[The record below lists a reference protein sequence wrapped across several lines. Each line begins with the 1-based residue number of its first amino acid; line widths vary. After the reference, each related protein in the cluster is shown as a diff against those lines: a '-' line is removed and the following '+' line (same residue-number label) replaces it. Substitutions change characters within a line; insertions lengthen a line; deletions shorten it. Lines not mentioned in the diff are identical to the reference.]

1 MLSELQASLTDE
13 QRVLL
18 ATVATVY
25 FQHGR
30 WPNWAWVDET
40 LERRGLVAQVVL
52 SSLPREAVV
61 GYGPVWPTGVAPMQP
76 KDQLGLTIAGLR
88 HLPQASTLVSD
99 HLLLIK
105 ALGTIRANVSLDP
118 FDTAWPKATARE
130 VTQTALKLGR
140 REPEP
145 INPARLD
152 FMANEPATWQCVV
165 VSGTIPEDWTIEL
178 SPQIRR
184 FAGVHDVDDY
194 LERLSL
200 VLAPVTSG
208 AQEPVLASPFT
219 LPAAV
224 DYLDAIWWRKFG
236 SGLVVAPGLER
247 SARLAFDVN
256 SAAEADS
263 ALSAL
268 AEVLKSLEI
277 PGVNGM
283 GGHPL
288 QRLLPYLREHLSTEA
303 MPAIENAVAIL
314 NAARQ
319 VRAGAQHVQAQSRV
333 VDALALLDLPYP
345 VVDWPSAWRQIQ
357 QAVAYACDVIRQ
369 ELHASL

>member
-1 MLSELQASLTDE
+1 MLRELQATLTEE

-18 ATVATVY
+18 ETVAPVY
-25 FQHGR
+25 LEHGR

-40 LERRGLVAQVVL
+40 LERRGLSAQSVL
-52 SSLPREAVV
+52 SSFPREPGA
-61 GYGPVWPTGVAPMQP
+61 GYGPVWPIRIAPMQP
-76 KDQLGLTIAGLR
+76 EGYLGLTIAGLR
-88 HLPQASTLVSD
+88 HLPEASTLVSD
-99 HLLLIK
+99 HLMLIDVFG
-105 ALGTIRANVSLDP
+105 AIRSNVSLNP
-118 FDTAWPKATARE
+118 FDTAWPKVTAQE
-130 VTQTALKLGR
+130 VERAAADIRCRVGG
-140 REPEP
+140 P
-145 INPARLD
+145 IDCSRLE
-152 FMANEPATWQCVV
+152 FMRHEPATWQCQVV
-165 VSGTIPEDWTIEL
+165 AGTTAEDWTIEL

-200 VLAPVTSG
+200 VLPPPAARVQPPALV
-208 AQEPVLASPFT
+208 SPFT

-247 SARLAFDVN
+247 SARLALDVE

-268 AEVLKSLEI
+268 AEVLKSLQV
-277 PGVNGM
+277 PGVNGV

-288 QRLLPYLREHLSTEA
+288 QRLLPYLREHLSMEVI
-303 MPAIENAVAIL
+303 PAIENAVAIL

-319 VRAGAQHVQAQSRV
+319 LRAGAQHVQAQSGV
-333 VDALALLDLPYP
+333 VDALALLKLPYP

-357 QAVAYACDVIRQ
+357 QAVASACDVIRQ
-369 ELHASL
+369 EVHASL

>member
-1 MLSELQASLTDE
+1 MLSELQAPLTEE

-18 ATVATVY
+18 ETVAAVY
-25 FQHGR
+25 LQHGR

-40 LERRGLVAQVVL
+40 LERRRLAAQIVL

-61 GYGPVWPTGVAPMQP
+61 GYGPVWPTRVAPMQP
-76 KDQLGLTIAGLR
+76 QDHLELTIAGLR
-88 HLPQASTLVSD
+88 HLPEASTLVND
-99 HLLLIK
+99 HLILIDT
-105 ALGTIRANVSLDP
+105 LGAIRANVSLDP
-118 FDTAWPKATARE
+118 FDTAWPKATASE
-130 VTQTALKLGR
+130 VAQAAFDLR
-140 REPEP
+140 RRVPGP
-145 INPARLD
+145 IHPARLD
-152 FMANEPATWQCVV
+152 FMRHEPATWQCVV
-165 VSGTIPEDWTIEL
+165 ATGATAEAWTIEL

-200 VLAPVTSG
+200 VLAPATSG
-208 AQEPVLASPFT
+208 VQAPALASLFT

-236 SGLVVAPGLER
+236 SGLVLAPGLER
-247 SARLAFDVN
+247 SARLAFDVD

-268 AEVLKSLEI
+268 AEVLKSLEV
-277 PGVNGM
+277 PGVNGV

-319 VRAGAQHVQAQSRV
+319 VRAGAQHLQAQSRV
-333 VDALALLDLPYP
+333 VDALALLNLPYP
-345 VVDWPSAWRQIQ
+345 VADWPSAWRQIQ